1 MKDSQRP
8 HTLAE
13 VARRADG
20 PETFGWELQDW
31 LHHVRNIRTRGRLR
45 AALSETPA
53 ILAGRFKEGDAA
65 DAWLAAF
72 AEYLALHTRLDVPA
86 WALEPHRKSKKPW
99 FSVTAPDERLLALR
113 DSPPPFKNRNLFTPR
128 VDLPLN
134 LRPGRP
140 PVSAEHKRRKNA
152 ERQRRFRQR
161 RARELDQL
169 RAAQAA
175 TAPAAVTDG

>member
-1 MKDSQRP
+1 MTERP
-8 HTLAE
+8 QNLAE
-13 VARRADG
+13 IAQRADSL
-20 PETFGWELQDW
+20 EHFGYEFADW
-31 LHHVRNIRTRGRLR
+31 LHTIRRTHSRK
-45 AALSETPA
+45 ALDRSIREEP
-53 ILAGRFKEGDAA
+53 LQLSFKFRDGIVA
-65 DAWLAAF
+65 DAWLAAY
-72 AEYLALHTRLDVPA
+72 AEQIARQINRTAPA
-86 WALEPHRKSKKPW
+86 WVHDPKRVSPEPW
-99 FSVTAPDERLLALR
+99 FSVDGKRSRLEALR